1 MAAFDRPARI
11 WIVVAVFSCFSSQ
24 ALAAPPRPPAKPA
37 CAGPQQ
43 MVAKLTAH
51 PTTENAIL
59 LGSWYASRSKF
70 GCAVDTFE
78 AGLERDPSSAQLY
91 FLTGL
96 ALFGGGH
103 EPEAILKLQQATRL
117 DPNVIKP
124 HLVLA
129 ELLDRAGNHADGEG
143 EWKRALAI
151 DPASIPALEGLSA
164 DRLLQKDYPG
174 VIKLLDPAPRAEP
187 LALNLARAY
196 GLLNYPDQ
204 AKQALSDGLKLA
216 PKSIPLAQA
225 LAAAQIHQRRY
236 EDAIKL
242 LNQSLVDHPGDL
254 GLELQLFRTLV
265 MSNHINEARPLGP
278 KLLALRPHDP
288 EILFLNGVVE
298 RIDEDYLHARAH
310 LEEAV
315 ALQPSDYNI
324 HYNLGILL
332 VFQREWQH
340 AIDELQKSIAL
351 GESYPE
357 VHFQLARA
365 LRGLGDNE
373 GAKRELETYQQ
384 MKKADEASLEAAT
397 AERKADADLD
407 AGDLKEATLEYRQ
420 AVDQAPDNANLKYK
434 LSVALHQ
441 SGDLTGEQAQLEQA
455 VKLKPDFALAQ
466 RQLGYL
472 LDRGGDPDAAIV
484 HFRAAV
490 QAQPGWAEAW
500 INLSA
505 VLAVTGQLDEAR
517 QAVATALQLEPSNPL
532 ALKLSNKLTQN
543 QQAQP

>member
-1 MAAFDRPARI
+1 
-11 WIVVAVFSCFSSQ
+11 
-24 ALAAPPRPPAKPA
+24 
-37 CAGPQQ
+37 
-43 MVAKLTAH
+43 MVANLAAH
-51 PTTENAIL
+51 PTTDNAVL
-59 LGSWYASRSKF
+59 LGSWYASRNNF

-78 AGLERDPSSAQLY
+78 AGLKRDPSSAQLY

-103 EPEAILKLQQATRL
+103 EPEAILKLQQSTRL
-117 DPNVIKP
+117 DPHVIKP

-129 ELLDRAGNHADGEG
+129 QLLDRAGKNEDAE
-143 EWKRALAI
+143 EQWKQALAI
-151 DPASIPALEGLSA
+151 DSASTPALEGLST
-164 DRLLQKDYPG
+164 DLLLRKDYPG
-174 VIKLLDPAPRAEP
+174 VIKLLDPAPRTEL

-196 GLLNYPDQ
+196 ALLNYPDQ
-204 AKQALSDGLKLA
+204 ATQALSDGLKLA
-216 PKSIPLAQA
+216 PKSLPLVQA
-225 LAAAQIHQRRY
+225 LAAAKIHEHRY
-236 EDAIKL
+236 EDAIQL
-242 LNQSLVDHPGDL
+242 LDRSFADHPGDQ

-278 KLLALRPHDP
+278 KLLAQHPHDP

-298 RIDEDYLHARAH
+298 RVDEDYTHARAH

-332 VFQREWQH
+332 VFQHEWQH

-351 GESYPE
+351 GEPYPE

-365 LRGLGDNE
+365 LRGLGDGE
-373 GAKRELETYQQ
+373 AAQREVETYQKL
-384 MKKADEASLEAAT
+384 KKDDEALIEAA
-397 AERKADADLD
+397 ASERKGDADLD
-407 AGDLKEATLEYRQ
+407 AGDLKEAIFQYRQ
-420 AVDQAPDNANLKYK
+420 AVDKAPDNANYKYRF
-434 LSVALHQ
+434 SIALHQ
-441 SGDLTGEQAQLEQA
+441 SGDLAGERAQLEQA
-455 VKLKPDFALAQ
+455 IKLKPDLAEAQ

-490 QAQPGWAEAW
+490 KAAPKWVEAW

-505 VLAVTGQLDEAR
+505 ELAVTGQLDEAR
-517 QAVATALQLEPSNPL
+517 KAVATALQLEPANAE
-532 ALKLSNKLTQN
+532 ALKLSDMLTRQSPG
-543 QQAQP
+543 QQM